1 MDYQNIYKRGMAA
14 GIEKGSVEAAN
25 KTRNEITDDIKN
37 ILKSDSN
44 DKIKLS
50 SILNYLKIDDVK
62 IQEDKEDGTVGIGES
77 GDNAPGQGHE

>member
-14 GIEKGSVEAAN
+14 GIEKGSAEAAD

-62 IQEDKEDGTVGIGES
+62 IQEDKEDGTVGTGAS

>member
-14 GIEKGSVEAAN
+14 GIEKGSAEAVT

-50 SILNYLKIDDVK
+50 SILTYLKIDDVK
-62 IQEDKEDGTVGIGES
+62 IQEDKEDGTVGTGES

>member
-14 GIEKGSVEAAN
+14 GIEKGSADAAN

-62 IQEDKEDGTVGIGES
+62 IQEDKEDGTVGTGES
-77 GDNAPGQGHE
+77 